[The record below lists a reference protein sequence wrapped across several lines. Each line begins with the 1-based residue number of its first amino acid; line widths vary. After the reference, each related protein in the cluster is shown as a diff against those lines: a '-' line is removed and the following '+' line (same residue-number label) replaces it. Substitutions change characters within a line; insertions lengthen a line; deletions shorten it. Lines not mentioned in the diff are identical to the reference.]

1 MNKAQ
6 LIQEK
11 PRSIELEKLVACLP
25 GYENKQFKIAFRLT
39 PKIYHKS
46 SIELELE
53 QKQRIKLL
61 SY

>member
-1 MNKAQ
+1 MNLSLKKKQ
-6 LIQEK
+6 
-11 PRSIELEKLVACLP
+11 RSVELEKLVACLP
-25 GYENKQFKIAFRLT
+25 GYENKTFKIVFRLT

-61 SY
+61 TV